1 MEINVVN
8 IDEVVLQ
15 DLCTPRSSSGGW
27 KIRKV
32 PQCLRDEN
40 KDHLYDPKI
49 VSFGPYH
56 HGNPK
61 FQITEEYKY
70 KVMQHLIPG
79 HNDVVNNYNSFLV
92 SIKEI
97 RDCYVEGSTD
107 RYSDAELARMMLLDA
122 CLLLSYMLDFTLAF
136 GALDRVTILA
146 IVNDILLLE
155 NQIPLWIL
163 KRLATSMYGDGNII
177 VKGKN
182 YSWKKLLYE
191 FCQLMVFGGDIDEAI
206 EIQSSDEY
214 CLHLLQLFREVYV
227 PGYNAGR
234 PNALATDQYP
244 STCFQKYF
252 RCARV
257 SKNQREVD
265 GINSFESVR
274 DLKSKGI
281 LCKPSSLK
289 TLTGIKF
296 KSHYLFAQLELP
308 PLRIDTISMVTYANM
323 IAYEMSI
330 DTSAMAIDFQITN
343 YINFMKSLIISAE
356 DVKELREQGI
366 LFNGL
371 GTDKEVVKVLQEIPA
386 GPLISFGSFLD
397 VKREIQH
404 HTSSKK
410 GIFLAELFSTHFS
423 SPWSIMT
430 LLVVIV
436 LLGLTLA

>member
-163 KRLATSMYGDGNII
+163 KR
-177 VKGKN
+177 
-182 YSWKKLLYE
+182 
-191 FCQLMVFGGDIDEAI
+191 
-206 EIQSSDEY
+206 
-214 CLHLLQLFREVYV
+214 EVYV
-227 PGYNAGR
+227 PGYNSGR
-234 PNALATDQYP
+234 PNSLATDQFP
-244 STCFQKYF
+244 STCFQMYF

-265 GINSFESVR
+265 GINSFRSVR

-308 PLRIDTISMVTYANM
+308 PLRIDIISMVTYANM

-343 YINFMKSLIISAE
+343 YVNFMKSLVISAE

-423 SPWSIMT
+423 SPWSIMA

-436 LLGLTLA
+436 LLGLTLV